1 MALKRSSF
9 CRLVLFRMGSERD
22 LWILGSEL
30 IRWSRS
36 SPATLVS
43 RRTEALAKEQGAT
56 HTFALVTGKYSA
68 IAFDRLG
75 HTLVSC

>member
-1 MALKRSSF
+1 MARGEGPGQ
-9 CRLVLFRMGSERD
+9 RAHQVEQ
-22 LWILGSEL
+22 EL
-30 IRWSRS
+30 
-36 SPATLVS
+36 TGVTVVS

-75 HTLVSC
+75 HTLVS